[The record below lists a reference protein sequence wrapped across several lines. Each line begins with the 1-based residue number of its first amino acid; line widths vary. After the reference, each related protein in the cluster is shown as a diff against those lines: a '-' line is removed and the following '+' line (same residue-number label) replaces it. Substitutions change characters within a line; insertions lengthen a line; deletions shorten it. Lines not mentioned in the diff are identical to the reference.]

1 MPFKSLNNNNLKE
14 INTRN
19 MRMNT
24 DENNYCMNDPFYYN
38 INSNPSSD
46 PSFSNRNQI
55 NKNINSKYL

>member
-1 MPFKSLNNNNLKE
+1 
-14 INTRN
+14 
-19 MRMNT
+19 MNT